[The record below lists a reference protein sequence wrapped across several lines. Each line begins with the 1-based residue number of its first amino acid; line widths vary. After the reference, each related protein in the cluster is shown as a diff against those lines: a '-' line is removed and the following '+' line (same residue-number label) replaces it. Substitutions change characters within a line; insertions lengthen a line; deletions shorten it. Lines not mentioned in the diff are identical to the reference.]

1 MYYDYYL
8 YYLSYFSSVYY
19 GYPLIIRVTAV
30 MVTILIIL
38 TIIGL
43 VRLLVLGYFI
53 NRREKRWKIIQNH
66 FEEKLH
72 FVMSNKVTYDVD
84 EIRAL
89 VEYDVNKTK
98 KWKLDI
104 LTDIVLSVKNSIY
117 KEGKLNDINYRNCLE
132 ALRLMGYW
140 EKQVR
145 SSSNLDGKRKAI
157 QVIGQIDN
165 GVNTG
170 ILSKST
176 FHKNKH
182 LRKTARDL
190 YTGQDEYNPFKF
202 MEDNFDEAFT
212 QLDKLRLHSTLVKRA
227 KESKLP
233 NLLKWVNNS
242 KNPKYLVFLLKEIS
256 FFNQQETGPMLLN
269 MFEKQENREVKAQ
282 IVLTLGD
289 LQYYE
294 AIPMF
299 KNRFHVEPNIVRD
312 AIIFAMGKMR
322 RVEILDFLIE
332 AYEDTDDSELQILI
346 ARSIKKFDKD
356 GERVLK
362 QLRSDADV
370 HEKVKEGILLEQ
382 VISEK
387 TMLSV

>member
-30 MVTILIIL
+30 MVMILITL
-38 TIIGL
+38 TIVGL
-43 VRLLVLGYFI
+43 IRLLILGYFI
-53 NRREKRWKIIQNH
+53 NRREKRQKIVKNH
-66 FEEKLH
+66 FEDKLR
-72 FVMSNKVTYDVD
+72 FVMSNKVTYGID

-89 VEYDVNKTK
+89 FEYDVNKTK
-98 KWKLDI
+98 KWKLDM
-104 LTDIVLSVKNSIY
+104 LTEIVLSVKNSVY
-117 KEGKLNDINYRNCLE
+117 KEGQLNEVNYRNCIE

-140 EKQVR
+140 EKRVR
-145 SSSNLDGKRKAI
+145 SSSNLGGKRKAI
-157 QVIGQIDN
+157 QVIGQMDN

-190 YTGQDEYNPFKF
+190 YTGQDDYNPFKF
-202 MEDNFDEAFT
+202 MEDNFDESFT
-212 QLDKLRLHSTLVKRA
+212 ELDKLRLHSTLVKRS
-227 KESKLP
+227 KEGKLP

-256 FFNQQETGPMLLN
+256 FFNQRETGPMLLS

-282 IVLTLGD
+282 IVSTLGD

-294 AIPMF
+294 AIPLL
-299 KNRFHVEPNIVRD
+299 KDRFHVEPNVVRD
-312 AIIFAMGKMR
+312 AIISAMGKMR
-322 RVEILDFLIE
+322 RIEVLDFLIE
-332 AYEDTDDSELQILI
+332 AYADTEDSELQILI
-346 ARSIKKFDKD
+346 ARSIKKFDND

-362 QLRSDADV
+362 QLRSDANV
-370 HEKVKEGILLEQ
+370 HDKVKEGILLEQ

-387 TMLSV
+387 TILSV